1 MLDAQPYQ
9 LHVFAHT
16 LCQSIVD
23 NYATYVTIMG
33 RQGQRHTRN
42 QTKPSGNDIYGL
54 MSLNYIGKRNRTN
67 TDSLSEY
74 TVNTPYR
81 TMTYTGPDQ
90 WLNNHDR
97 LGLTTGWVKSLRY
110 TKNTRSCIMSSTGYY
125 RLLYNQNRLL
135 LTNFYE
141 LLPGWVKSLRILKYT
156 VVYYVIY
163 RLRPAAL

>member
-1 MLDAQPYQ
+1 
-9 LHVFAHT
+9 
-16 LCQSIVD
+16 
-23 NYATYVTIMG
+23 MG

-54 MSLNYIGKRNRTN
+54 ISLNYIGKRNRTN

-74 TVNTPYR
+74 TVNTQYR

-110 TKNTRSCIMSSTGYY
+110 TKNTRSCIMTSTYICTSSHTKHLPSTPPQTDALTRRRHP
-125 RLLYNQNRLL
+125 RLPLNIHEMSWQRVSRHVR
-135 LTNFYE
+135 E
-141 LLPGWVKSLRILKYT
+141 
-156 VVYYVIY
+156 
-163 RLRPAAL
+163 

>member
-1 MLDAQPYQ
+1 M
-9 LHVFAHT
+9 
-16 LCQSIVD
+16 C
-23 NYATYVTIMG
+23 VTIMG

-54 MSLNYIGKRNRTN
+54 ISLNYIGKRNRTN

-81 TMTYTGPDQ
+81 TMIYTGPDQ

-125 RLLYNQNRLL
+125 RLLYNQDRLL

-156 VVYYVIY
+156 VVYYDIY